1 MIYHKLDRWFMKTE
15 TKLASRVKLI
25 KKPEVFLKN
34 REKPLAFVFHLHK
47 RPLSYVKRLRNIRDT

>member
-1 MIYHKLDRWFMKTE
+1 MKTE

-47 RPLSYVKRLRNIRDT
+47 RSLSYVKRLRNIRDT